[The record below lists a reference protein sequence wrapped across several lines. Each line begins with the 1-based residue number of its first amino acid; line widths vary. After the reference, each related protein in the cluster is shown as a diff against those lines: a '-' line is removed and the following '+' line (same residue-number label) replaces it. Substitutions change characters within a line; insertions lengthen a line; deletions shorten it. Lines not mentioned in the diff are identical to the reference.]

1 MSEPYQPPPPPVQPA
16 PKKGMGPLAWIGI
29 GCGVII
35 VIGFVVLAAGGYFLK
50 KKVEQ
55 YKDNPLAAA
64 ELIIRANPDL
74 EVVSSDQKAKSIT
87 IKNVKTG
94 EVVTLTADDIE
105 HGRFSVKTKDGT
117 TTVNA
122 DQQNGGGL
130 TVTDDKG
137 QVSTLGGNSAAQNLP
152 SWVPS
157 YPGGTVQGTY
167 DTNNAEGRTAAFT
180 VTTTDDA
187 TKVLEWY
194 EAQLKNSGLTV
205 EKTTF
210 SGNGQSG
217 GMVSGKSADEKQ
229 QVSAM
234 ISTAESGGAS
244 AVVTFQEKK

>member
-1 MSEPYQPPPPPVQPA
+1 MSEPYQPPPPAQPA

-35 VIGFVVLAAGGYFLK
+35 VIGIIVMVGLLATGGYFLK
-50 KKVEQ
+50 KF
-55 YKDNPLAAA
+55 KDNPMAAA
-64 ELIIRANPDL
+64 EMIINANPDL
-74 EVVSSDQKAKSIT
+74 EVVSSDPKTKSMT

-105 HGRFSVKTKDGT
+105 HGRISVKTKDGT
-117 TTVNA
+117 TTINTG
-122 DQQNGGGL
+122 QQNGGGV

-137 QVSTLGGNSAAQNLP
+137 QVSTLGGNSAQNLP
-152 SWVPS
+152 AWVPS

-167 DTNNAEGRTAAFT
+167 DTTGAEGRTAAFT

-187 TKVLEWY
+187 TKVLDWY
-194 EAQLKNSGLTV
+194 EAQLKNGGLTV
-205 EKTTF
+205 ERTTF

-217 GMVSGKSADEKQ
+217 GMLSGKNADEKQ
-229 QVSAM
+229 QVSVM
-234 ISTAESGGAS
+234 ISTVDTGGSS